1 MAKDIYA
8 HIRNNPKFDE
18 LVTKRQRFAVVLSVI
33 VLVLFYGFIMQVAFF
48 PEVIGKQI
56 GDGKLTYGEVA
67 RFFQF
72 VFFVLLTWLYVR
84 RANTEFDQINEELIN
99 EAIAGDQL

>member
-1 MAKDIYA
+1 M
-8 HIRNNPKFDE
+8 
-18 LVTKRQRFAVVLSVI
+18 
-33 VLVLFYGFIMQVAFF
+33 
-48 PEVIGKQI
+48 IGKQI
-56 GDGKLTYGEVA
+56 GDGKLTYGVVA
-67 RFFQF
+67 GFFQF

>member
-18 LVTKRQRFAVVLSVI
+18 LVTKRQRFAMVLSAI
-33 VLVLFYGFIMQVAFF
+33 VLVIFYGFILQVAFF

-56 GDGKLTYGEVA
+56 GTGKLTYGVLA
-67 RFFQF
+67 GLFQF

-84 RANTEFDQINEELIN
+84 RANTEFDRINEELID
-99 EAIAGDQL
+99 EAIAGEQA

>member
-1 MAKDIYA
+1 
-8 HIRNNPKFDE
+8 
-18 LVTKRQRFAVVLSVI
+18 
-33 VLVLFYGFIMQVAFF
+33 
-48 PEVIGKQI
+48 VIGKQI
-56 GDGKLTYGEVA
+56 GDGKLTYGVVA
-67 RFFQF
+67 GFFQF

>member
-18 LVTKRQRFAVVLSVI
+18 LVRKRQRFAMLLSAI

-48 PEVIGKQI
+48 PEVIGRSI
-56 GDGKLTYGEVA
+56 SSGKLTYGVLA
-67 RFFQF
+67 GFFLF
-72 VFFVLLTWLYVR
+72 IFFVLLTWLYVR
-84 RANTEFDQINEELIN
+84 RANTEFDRINAELIE
-99 EAIAGDQL
+99 EAVLGGKA

>member
-33 VLVLFYGFIMQVAFF
+33 VLVLFYGFIMQVGFF
-48 PEVIGKQI
+48 PEVFGKQI
-56 GDGKLTYGEVA
+56 GDGKLTYGVVA
-67 RFFQF
+67 GFFQF